1 MGTSGGIPPAVLGLR
16 GNPRREV
23 ESFHARARLERSDYV
38 VVASLLADKDQLARS
53 LARKI
58 ATYAT
63 GGSPEAGDQSEI
75 EEIVRRIRG
84 KNYGL
89 KSMVHE
95 IVQSRM
101 FREK

>member
-1 MGTSGGIPPAVLGLR
+1 VKEVKGHRYLR
-16 GNPRREV
+16 SHDVDPSAETADGERFQNVDDLKRILLRNP
-23 ESFHARARLERSDYV
+23 
-38 VVASLLADKDQLARS
+38 DQIARS

-63 GGSPEAGDQSEI
+63 GGPPEGADQEEI
-75 EEIVRRIRG
+75 EAILGRIRP

-89 KSMVHE
+89 RTLVHE

-101 FREK
+101 FRTK